1 MTCITGNPSLQRG
14 WSMKS
19 NFGMPLLLFVSDQH
33 VNDWCG
39 TADVTPIN
47 LARHLR
53 IQECPKSLITRADRK
68 LCLWALVCGPGIRA

>member
-19 NFGMPLLLFVSDQH
+19 NFGMPLPHFVSDQH

-39 TADVTPIN
+39 TADVTLIN

-53 IQECPKSLITRADRK
+53 IQ
-68 LCLWALVCGPGIRA
+68 